1 MPVHSRVTT
10 PSAFAT
16 GKTKRVPVET
26 GSPVYGEDL
35 FAIKYWRGSD
45 GFYDIKNGIDLENKG
60 GLVWV
65 KQAAGASNQPMVWFD
80 TLAGVQKYYT
90 LDNATYQQTDS
101 QAIVSFNTDGFRIGS
116 NNNWNHN
123 NVNGYVCYTWAKH
136 EKFFTMLTYT
146 GGDND
151 SGTIDIPHDLNG
163 EPGMVVVKSQSD
175 ASGGSY
181 EDRNGWI
188 VWQRGQNSQ
197 TAPGNMHYFTF
208 LNKDNGPSIDNGY
221 FPNSTLPS
229 DPGMTRTHIR
239 VGNNLNRPGI
249 VYHVYIWGHNELPED
264 CIFGPERNKP
274 MIFNGIIPDSSQNFI
289 EQDMG
294 MPVQWLLNKSNDGWG
309 DYGGSYRV
317 VDKMR
322 GMNAKSDSP
331 WFSVRAQSPQV
342 QEGSYGSIGY
352 KSARGFTPNSQFGST
367 SAIYMGIGDSAYK
380 NVSENTTLNPT
391 VRGVLQSFA
400 NDGEPTTL
408 ALGGD
413 LGSGS
418 DVDRP
423 TRSLDFTLVKRTSS
437 TSGSGA
443 SAGPTNLIN
452 RVFGNKYT
460 YYAHI
465 SGYAN
470 TFAVGEGTN
479 PNRSRVNGGY
489 YRMSGGT
496 QPTPQGA
503 SSPGYLYMRP
513 PLIEATGRL
522 FAMGLST
529 HRKFFDIQCY
539 NGVVGNKTVYHNLDF
554 EPAMIWIKP
563 ENTRAWTVYH
573 KDVGLSYRMS
583 LGSTTGK
590 VAYTSGQGGIV
601 SVDAEKVVLSN
612 GNLTNETNVIHTMY
626 LFANYPGWSKIG
638 LYNGTGSPAT
648 GSNLDIDCGFSPTD
662 GVLNTSN
669 GGPANLLIKR
679 VDAGSNGSWWMWNS
693 HYDNIYQSTSNS
705 GQRGMKLDETGDQ
718 WSSGMIKEWI
728 KRNPGETGF
737 RLNAVAQNIMN
748 YAGPDA
754 VTHNFNLTASGSAA
768 YNFASATDRLGSVG
782 GDDPTITVY
791 TGDSIGFQMNASG
804 HPLYIRVSPGG
815 ANVSESG
822 ISGQGS
828 DTSVV
833 GWAGIQTPGTYY
845 YQCGNH
851 SAMLGQIVVLAA
863 PASEY
868 IFWAIGPD
876 NTPP

>member
-45 GFYDIKNGIDLENKG
+45 GFYDIKNGIDLQNKG

-65 KQAAGASNQPMVWFD
+65 KMAAGSVTYQDMAWFD

-90 LDNATYQQTDS
+90 IGNATYQQTDS

-116 NNNWNHN
+116 HVYWNHN
-123 NVNGYVCYTWAKH
+123 NVAGYVCYTWAKH
-136 EKFFTMLTYT
+136 EKFFTLFTYE
-146 GGDND
+146 GDGN
-151 SGTIDIPHDLNG
+151 GTRDIAHDLNG
-163 EPGMVVVKSQSD
+163 ELGMVIVKSQAD
-175 ASGGSY
+175 AGT

-197 TAPGNMHYFTF
+197 TSPGNMHYFTF
-208 LNKDNGPSIDNGY
+208 LNKDNGPSVDNGY
-221 FPNSTLPS
+221 FVNSTLPA

-239 VGNNLNRPGI
+239 VGNNLNVAGI
-249 VYHVYIWGHNELPED
+249 TYHVYIWGHNELPED

-274 MIFNGIIPDSSQNFI
+274 MIFNGIIPDNSQNFI

-294 MPVQWLLNKSNDGWG
+294 MPVQWLLNKSNEGWG
-309 DYGGSYRV
+309 DYGSSYRV

-322 GMNAKSDSP
+322 GMNAISDSP
-331 WFSVRAQSPQV
+331 WFSVRGNNPDV

-352 KSARGFTPNSQFGST
+352 KSGRGFTPNSQFGGQS
-367 SAIYMGIGDSAYK
+367 SIYMGIGDSAYK
-380 NVSENTTLNPT
+380 NVSENSTLNPT
-391 VRGVLQSFA
+391 VRGVLQSVA
-400 NDGEPTTL
+400 QDGEPTVL
-408 ALGGD
+408 QLGGD

-443 SAGPTNLIN
+443 NAGPTNLIN
-452 RVFGNKYT
+452 RVTGNKYT
-460 YYAHI
+460 YYAHGTG
-465 SGYAN
+465 SAN
-470 TFAVGEGTN
+470 TFANDEGTN
-479 PNRSRVNGGY
+479 PNRTRVNGGY
-489 YRMSGGT
+489 YRMSGQT
-496 QPTPQGA
+496 QPTISGA

-513 PLIEATGRL
+513 PLIDASGRI
-522 FAMGLST
+522 FAMALST
-529 HRKFFDIQCY
+529 HRKFFDVQCY
-539 NGVVGNKTVYHNLDF
+539 NGVATNKTVYHNLEF
-554 EPAMIWIKP
+554 EPAMIWIKV
-563 ENTRAWTVYH
+563 ESGTAWTVYH

-583 LGSTTGK
+583 LGSSTGK

-612 GNLTNETNVIHTMY
+612 GTLTNDTNNIHTMY

-638 LYNGTGSPAT
+638 LYNGTGTVASGVT
-648 GSNLDIDCGFSPTD
+648 QDIDCGFSPTD

-669 GGPANLLIKR
+669 GGPSNLLIKR
-679 VDAGSNGSWWMWNS
+679 VDTGSSGAWWMWNS
-693 HYDNIYQSTSNS
+693 HYDNIYQSTSSS
-705 GQRGMKLDETGDQ
+705 GQRGMKLNETGDQ
-718 WSSGMIKEWI
+718 WSSGMIFEWI

-737 RLNAVAQNIMN
+737 RLTDVGSNIMN
-748 YAGPDA
+748 YSGPDLA
-754 VTHNFNLTASGSAA
+754 THNLNVVADTLSSWGITGS
-768 YNFASATDRLGSVG
+768 DRNGSVSG
-782 GDDPTITVY
+782 GNPTITAYV
-791 TGDSIGFQMNASG
+791 GDTINFDVSATG
-804 HPLYIRVSPGG
+804 HPFYIRVSNGG
-815 ANVSESG
+815 ANVSTPAA
-822 ISGQGS
+822 SGQGTES
-828 DTSVV
+828 GVV
-833 GWAGIQTPGTYY
+833 GWIPNTAGTYY

-851 SAMLGQIVVLAA
+851 AAMIGQIVVQAL

-868 IFWAIGPD
+868 IYWAVGPD

>member
-16 GKTKRVPVET
+16 GKTKRVPEIT

-35 FAIKYWRGSD
+35 FAIKYWRGHD

-60 GLVWV
+60 GVVWV
-65 KQAAGASNQPMVWFD
+65 KQAAGTNNRPMIWFD

-123 NVNGYVCYTWAKH
+123 NVPGFVCYTWAKH
-136 EKFFTMLTYT
+136 EKFFTMLTYE
-146 GGDND
+146 GDGN
-151 SGTIDIPHDLNG
+151 GTRDIAHDLNG
-163 EPGMVVVKSQSD
+163 ELGMVVVKSQAD

-197 TAPGNMHYFTF
+197 TSPGNMHYFTF
-208 LNKDNGPSIDNGY
+208 LNKDNGPSVDNGY
-221 FPNSTLPS
+221 FPNSTEPS
-229 DPGMTRTHIR
+229 NPGMTRTQIR
-239 VGNNLNRPGI
+239 VGNNLNTTGI
-249 VYHVYIWGHNELPED
+249 LYHVYIWGHNELPED

-274 MIFNGIIPDSSQNFI
+274 MVFNGIIPDSSQNFI

-367 SAIYMGIGDSAYK
+367 SSIYMGIGDSAYK

-400 NDGEPTTL
+400 NDGEPTAL

-465 SGYAN
+465 SGYPQ
-470 TFAVGEGTN
+470 TFADDYGTN

-496 QPTPQGA
+496 QPTEQGA

-539 NGVVGNKTVYHNLDF
+539 NGVDTNKTVYHNLEF
-554 EPAMIWIKP
+554 EPAMIWIKA

-583 LGSTTGK
+583 LGSSAGK

-601 SVDAEKVVLSN
+601 SVDEEKVVLSN
-612 GNLTNETNVIHTMY
+612 GNLTNDTNVIHTMY

-638 LYNGTGSPAT
+638 LYNGTGSPAS

-669 GGPANLLIKR
+669 GGPSNLLIKR
-679 VDAGSNGSWWMWNS
+679 VDTGSDGHWYMWNS
-693 HYDNIYQSTSNS
+693 HYDNIWQSTQAS
-705 GQRGMKLDETGDQ
+705 GQRAMKLDETGDQ
-718 WSSGMIKEWI
+718 WSSGAIMEWV

-737 RLNAVAQNIMN
+737 RITNAAGNIVN
-748 YAGPDA
+748 NTFALA
-754 VTHNFNLTASGSAA
+754 THNINVTASGSSA
-768 YNFASATDRLGSVG
+768 YTLSGTDRNGSVSG
-782 GDDPTITVY
+782 SNPTVTAYVGDTIVFNV
-791 TGDSIGFQMNASG
+791 SASG
-804 HPLYIRVSPGG
+804 HPFYIRVSNGG
-815 ANVSESG
+815 ANVSTPAA
-822 ISGQGS
+822 SGQGNDS
-828 DTSVV
+828 GTV
-833 GWAGIQTPGTYY
+833 GWIPNTVGTYY

-851 SAMLGQIVVLAA
+851 SAMIGQIVVQAL
-863 PASEY
+863 PATEY
-868 IFWAIGPD
+868 IYWAIGPD
-876 NTPP
+876 A